1 MPKNSKSDFANS
13 QDYFMESEDEAIRLE
28 VKTDPAALRRQALWC
43 GVKPGMR
50 VLDAG
55 CGAGKTTALLHE
67 MIQPGGSIVGIDFS
81 DARIAYAQKHY
92 GGKKDIEFC
101 RQNLHESME
110 GLGEFDLIWVRFVL
124 EYFRREALDIVR
136 KLKNGLKPG
145 GTLCLIDLD
154 YNCLNHY
161 ELPSKIAELLPKM
174 MALSDEK
181 YNFDTFVGR
190 KLYSFLYD
198 NGLENIEM
206 NLEAHHLIYGQ
217 AKEADIFNWTKKVE
231 MAAKKVNYLFDE
243 YDGGYSAFVSD
254 FERFFL
260 DPRRFTYTPMLLCK
274 GIKSSSG

>member
-1 MPKNSKSDFANS
+1 MPENLESDFANS
-13 QDYFMESEDEAIRLE
+13 LDYLMESEDEAIRLE
-28 VKTDPAALRRQALWC
+28 VKTDPVALRRQALWC

-55 CGAGKTTALLHE
+55 CGVGKTTALLYE
-67 MIQPGGSIVGIDFS
+67 MIQPEGSIVGIDFS
-81 DARIAYAQKHY
+81 EARITYAEEHY
-92 GGKKDIEFC
+92 GGKKGIEFC
-101 RQNLHESME
+101 RQNLNESMT

-124 EYFRREALDIVR
+124 EYFRRESLDIVR
-136 KLKNGLKPG
+136 KLKNCLKPG

-154 YNCLNHY
+154 YNCLSHY
-161 ELPSKIAELLPKM
+161 ELPSKIAELLPKI

-181 YNFDTFVGR
+181 YNFDTFIGR

-198 NGLENIEM
+198 SGLENIEI
-206 NLEAHHLIYGQ
+206 NLEAHHLIYGP
-217 AKEADIFNWTKKVE
+217 AKETDIFNWTKKVE
-231 MAAKKVNYLFDE
+231 MAAKKVNYLFNE
-243 YDGGYSAFVSD
+243 YEGGCSAFISD